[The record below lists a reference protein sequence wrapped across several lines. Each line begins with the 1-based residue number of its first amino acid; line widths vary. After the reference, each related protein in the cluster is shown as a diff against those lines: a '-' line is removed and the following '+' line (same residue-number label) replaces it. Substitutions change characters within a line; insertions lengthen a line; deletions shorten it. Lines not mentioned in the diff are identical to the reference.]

1 MNEFITNIEYWHWWV
16 LAMVCLSLEIFAPGA
31 VFIWFSASA
40 AVMGFVLLLLP
51 DLAWQGQITLF
62 GILSL
67 LSILGWRLYRQ
78 KVPEIDAHP
87 ALNKRGEE
95 LIGRIFTLNKPI
107 IDNYGKINVDDTMWK
122 VYGDDCDSGQ
132 KVKVI
137 SLSGTVLNVEH
148 V

>member
-40 AVMGFVLLLLP
+40 AVMGFILWLLP
-51 DLAWQGQITLF
+51 DLSWQVQITLF
-62 GILSL
+62 GVLSL
-67 LSILGWRLYRQ
+67 LSIFSWRLYRQ
-78 KVPEIDAHP
+78 KVPEVDAHP

-95 LIGRIFTLNKPI
+95 LIGRVFTLNKPI
-107 IDNYGKINVDDTMWK
+107 TDNYGKINVDDTMWK
-122 VYGDDCDSGQ
+122 VYGEDCNAGQ
-132 KVKVI
+132 KVKVT
-137 SLSGTVLNVEH
+137 SLNGTVLNVEH